1 MPDHAQCCQSVAA
14 STQAH
19 AWAIIQ
25 LQPLFRSLGHD
36 VRVQSAVTVSRGQQR
51 GDMQLKG
58 HLKHNSVERDLVF
71 DLFVTHERWGASKE
85 PSKNGHFCY
94 PDDLN
99 RPLREAARKTV
110 LQYQSTHASNHS
122 ITLMPAI
129 SSTAGRLDAEFLR
142 LLFWHAHRE
151 GEEILRLTG
160 QLEQPNQDSV
170 FSKRTAFSN
179 SVKSNVGHIW
189 RRPVRCA

>member
-1 MPDHAQCCQSVAA
+1 MTCS
-14 STQAH
+14 
-19 AWAIIQ
+19 
-25 LQPLFRSLGHD
+25 
-36 VRVQSAVTVSRGQQR
+36 SR
-51 GDMQLKG
+51 KG
-58 HLKHNSVERDLVF
+58 YLKHNGVERDLVF
-71 DLFVTHERWGASKE
+71 DLSVTHERWEALDE
-85 PSKNGHFCY
+85 PSKHAHLCY
-94 PDDLN
+94 PDDLI

-129 SSTAGRLDAEFLR
+129 SSTAGRLDAELLR

-151 GEEILRLTG
+151 GEEIFRLTG

-179 SVKSNVGHIW
+179 SVKSKGRSDFVFM
-189 RRPVRCA
+189 